1 MAPGV
6 RGLSDINNDLYFL
19 VKAFHLKWQELPLD
33 ANVKKWSVHILSL
46 DRQRRHLDRATLNM
60 FWEVLDKYVL
70 FIFIQRFSVV
80 DKLYADG
87 QSYSNIVCVHWFRSG
102 SSSFIFPIIIHK
114 SMHGLHGCF
123 PTSIYKF

>member
-6 RGLSDINNDLYFL
+6 RGLSDINNDLYFS

-70 FIFIQRFSVV
+70 FIFIQRFSEV

-87 QSYSNIVCVHWFRSG
+87 QSYIDIVCVHWFKSR
-102 SSSFIFPIIIHK
+102 SSSFIFFH
-114 SMHGLHGCF
+114 HHL
-123 PTSIYKF
+123 